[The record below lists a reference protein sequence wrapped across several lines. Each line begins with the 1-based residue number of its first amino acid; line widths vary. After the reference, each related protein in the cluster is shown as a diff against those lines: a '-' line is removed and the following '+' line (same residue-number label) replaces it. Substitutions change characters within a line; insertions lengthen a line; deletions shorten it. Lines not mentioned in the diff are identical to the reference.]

1 MLTDTGFPLFA
12 NKIFANY
19 WRNFRGCIG
28 EIPEIILAKV
38 HLNFANW
45 RVSIGY
51 IGEGSLDFRQT
62 DHSTPE

>member
-1 MLTDTGFPLFA
+1 MHLLILFYHLNWGFRSSPIRFLP
-12 NKIFANY
+12 I
-19 WRNFRGCIG
+19 IG
-28 EIPEIILAKV
+28 EIPEVILAKV